1 MRCLLIRQIGRTARG
16 GKSGVAI
23 SLVTIPDAEQF
34 ETVRQAM
41 QEQAAEAGVGEGDG
55 TPALRPFKFKMD
67 DVNSFRYRVED
78 ALASVTKSA
87 IREARLKEIK
97 AEIMISEKLKV
108 PAVAW
113 SLMCPRYNANA
124 HLNHA
129 SQPAVVGTTT
139 TGSL

>member
-1 MRCLLIRQIGRTARG
+1 
-16 GKSGVAI
+16 
-23 SLVTIPDAEQF
+23 
-34 ETVRQAM
+34 M
-41 QEQAAEAGVGEGDG
+41 QEQAAVAGVGEGDG

-113 SLMCPRYNANA
+113 SN
-124 HLNHA
+124 
-129 SQPAVVGTTT
+129 
-139 TGSL
+139 

>member
-1 MRCLLIRQIGRTARG
+1 VVACALLTSPSAPFLISARCSGDRQQIGRTARG

-23 SLVTIPDAEQF
+23 SLVTIPDAERF
-34 ETVRQAM
+34 EAVRQAM
-41 QEQAAEAGVGEGDG
+41 QEQTAAAAGGEGDE

-108 PAVAW
+108 RAVAR
-113 SLMCPRYNANA
+113 S
-124 HLNHA
+124 
-129 SQPAVVGTTT
+129 VVCGD
-139 TGSL
+139 LH